1 MTTADVFIPTYD
13 IKEVHADAGRQKG
26 ANGFFVYTNHD
37 LTIQEKMFRPA
48 RSAHFS
54 LHLNLG
60 DILEIKYNLNT
71 YTVPKNSLFII
82 HPGIIHALKTGENLP
97 DITIGFTHDFF
108 AASMLHKKHADALGF
123 LSLQSHPLFLLTEEE
138 ARRLHPLMVS
148 LKEMAVNYSHPFQE
162 EMIYHGFNLF
172 MLEVAA
178 MAKKY
183 RGAEEQGMSRQ
194 EDILLNFLK
203 QLAAHFKEE
212 RSVQFY
218 ADALFI
224 TPKHL
229 TKTVKELTTKTC
241 GEFIDEMVIAE
252 AKVLLGDL
260 SYSVGQVADH
270 LHFSDQFFFSK
281 FFKKRTGM
289 TPKEYKNSL

>member
-1 MTTADVFIPTYD
+1 MDTPASLIRTYD
-13 IKEVHADAGRQKG
+13 IKEVHAAAGRQLQR
-26 ANGFFVYTNHD
+26 NEFFVYTKEEIV
-37 LTIQEKMFRPA
+37 TKEKMFHPV
-48 RSAHFS
+48 RSSHFTIQ
-54 LHLNLG
+54 LNL
-60 DILEIKYNLNT
+60 DAPLEIKYNLID
-71 YTVPKNSLFII
+71 YIVQENSLFII
-82 HPGIIHALKTGENLP
+82 QPGIIHTMQQVQQLP
-97 DITIGFTHDFF
+97 TINIGFTHEFL
-108 AASMLHKKHADALGF
+108 AASMMHKRHADTLGF
-123 LSLQSHPLFLLTEEE
+123 LSQQSDPLFVLTEKE
-138 ARRLHPLMVS
+138 AQDLYPLMLY
-148 LKEMAVNYSHPFQE
+148 LKDMVNKDGHPFKE
-162 EMIYHGFNLF
+162 EMIHHGFNLF

-178 MAKKY
+178 ISKKY
-183 RGAEEQGMSRQ
+183 RRNQEQGTTRK
-194 EDILLNFLK
+194 EDILMNFLK

-252 AKVLLGDL
+252 AKILLGDL

-281 FFKKRTGM
+281 FFKRRTGM
-289 TPKEYKNSL
+289 SPKEYKSSL